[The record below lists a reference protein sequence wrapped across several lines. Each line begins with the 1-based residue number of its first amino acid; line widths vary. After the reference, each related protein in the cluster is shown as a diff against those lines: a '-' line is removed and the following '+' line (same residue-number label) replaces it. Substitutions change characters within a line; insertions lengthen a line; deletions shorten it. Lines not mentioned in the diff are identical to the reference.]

1 MKRRLKPVRTL
12 QEDFDHMTSP
22 KADAYRRT
30 ILAASVA
37 GVFTAGTVPAF
48 AQQAPSD
55 IPQGWFKACSKQE
68 DVDICNVQN
77 IVMADTGQMITGISM
92 IELKGKVNRKV
103 FQVSVPSGRMVP
115 PGVGLQVDGGKTQKL
130 DFVICFPDRCVAEA
144 QLTDAM
150 VGSFKKGSELTLTS
164 VNFQNQPNPI
174 KVTLAGFTGAYDGAP
189 LQQSDIEDRQKKLQ
203 EFVTKNNEDFAKKLK
218 EEQDKAKAGN

>member
-1 MKRRLKPVRTL
+1 
-12 QEDFDHMTSP
+12 MTSVTNNASRLP
-22 KADAYRRT
+22 VIAAGAVAV
-30 ILAASVA
+30 LAAGLA
-37 GVFTAGTVPAF
+37 PAS
-48 AQQAPSD
+48 AQQQPQ
-55 IPQGWFKACSKQE
+55 IPQGWFKACTKQQ

-77 IVMADTGQMITGISM
+77 IVMAETGQMITGVSL

-115 PGVGLQVDGGKTQKL
+115 PGIGLQIDGGKTQKL
-130 DFVICFPDRCVAEA
+130 DYVICFPDRCVAEA
-144 QLTDAM
+144 QLSDQLVA
-150 VGSFKKGSELTLTS
+150 SFKKGSELTLTS

-174 KVTLAGFTGAYDGAP
+174 KVSLSGFTGAYDGAP

-203 EFVTKNNEDFAKKLK
+203 EFVSKNNEDFAKKLK